1 MFQVRVFLKEKTQRQ
16 KLHLLKT
23 RNPAGQWKSA
33 PYIVLKVPFPSA
45 DGSLDT
51 SLMPRGWCWP
61 PGCVVP
67 WRAAGPAPGCFL
79 LHGKAGDGWQ
89 NQWIG
94 ASQFS
99 CLTWFLVGRDRHL
112 YRHRDES
119 RNILSWARE
128 EKWDGSL
135 GSRWTHAALLN
146 HSFVL
151 RIWKQV
157 CSGERG
163 LCLEHHK
170 LELQFWRNLLF
181 CFVAFPFVAVLG
193 FSLPYNKIPPLLE
206 LYQRSLHSYILSYS
220 LYVGLCQI

>member
-16 KLHLLKT
+16 KLRLLKT
-23 RNPAGQWKSA
+23 WSPAEQWKSA
-33 PYIVLKVPFPSA
+33 TCIVLKVPFPSA

-51 SLMPRGWCWP
+51 SLMPRGWCCS

-79 LHGKAGDGWQ
+79 LHGKAGGGWQ

-99 CLTWFLVGRDRHL
+99 CLTWFLVGRDRRL

-128 EKWDGSL
+128 EKWAGSL
-135 GSRWTHAALLN
+135 GSRWTPAALLN
-146 HSFVL
+146 HSLVL

-163 LCLEHHK
+163 LCLWAS
-170 LELQFWRNLLF
+170 Q
-181 CFVAFPFVAVLG
+181 VGTAVLEELIVLLCG
-193 FSLPYNKIPPLLE
+193 FPLCSCAWFFSTL
-206 LYQRSLHSYILSYS
+206 Q
-220 LYVGLCQI
+220 